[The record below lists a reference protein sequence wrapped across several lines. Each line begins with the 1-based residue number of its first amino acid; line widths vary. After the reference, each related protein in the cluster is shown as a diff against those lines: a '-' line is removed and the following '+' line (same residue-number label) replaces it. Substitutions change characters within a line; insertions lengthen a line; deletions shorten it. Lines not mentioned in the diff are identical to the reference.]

1 MESKDKS
8 ANLGKLP
15 EIMLA
20 SFLIEAGK
28 IELQH
33 IPVPS
38 PGSGEVLVRID
49 AVGSCGSDTHFYK
62 SGAIGDLVVRGPVI
76 LGHEAAGTI
85 VAVGDGVKED
95 RVGQLVSIEPQ
106 KPCRKCEF
114 CKRGDY
120 HLCAEMEFYGAWPIH
135 GAFSDYV
142 LIDSDFAFQVPEGMD
157 AENAAL
163 VEPVSVAVHAC
174 RHAGVTAGSSVFI
187 AGAGPI
193 GIMMTQV
200 AKAFGASRV
209 VVSDPTQNRR
219 KFVETKGADATL
231 DPANDSVEEFID
243 QFDVFIDASGATSAI
258 ISSLPVIKRGGRAV
272 LVGMGADELNLP
284 FAYLQQKEIKLSGTF
299 RYVNTWPTAIKLIAD
314 GRVDTSG
321 IVTSRHGL
329 DEVEQ
334 ALLSSSSDPNA
345 IKAMVIPDL
354 TKRS

>member
-1 MESKDKS
+1 MEPTDKI
-8 ANLGKLP
+8 ANLGQLP
-15 EIMLA
+15 ETMLA
-20 SFLIEAGK
+20 SFLVEAGK
-28 IELQH
+28 IELRK
-33 IPVPS
+33 IPVPR
-38 PGSGEVLVRID
+38 PTAGEVLVRID

-85 VAVGDGVKED
+85 VAAGDGVSQN
-95 RVGQLVSIEPQ
+95 RVGHLVSIEPQ

-120 HLCAEMEFYGAWPIH
+120 HLCIEMEFYGAWPIH
-135 GAFSDYV
+135 GAFSEYV
-142 LIDSDFAFQVPEGMD
+142 LIDSDFAFEVPEGMD
-157 AENAAL
+157 AEKAAL

-174 RHAGVTAGSSVFI
+174 RQAGVTAGSSVFI

-193 GIMMTQV
+193 GIMMSQV
-200 AKAFGASRV
+200 AKAFGALRV
-209 VVSDPTQNRR
+209 VVSDPSQNRR
-219 KFVETKGADATL
+219 KFVETKGADITVDPTSDSL
-231 DPANDSVEEFID
+231 DEFID
-243 QFDVFIDASGATSAI
+243 QFDIFIDASGATSAI
-258 ISSLPVIKRGGRAV
+258 ISSLPVIKRGGGAV

-284 FAYLQQKEIKLSGTF
+284 FAYLQQKEIKISGTF

-314 GRVDTSG
+314 GKVDTSG
-321 IVTSRHGL
+321 IVTTRHGL

-345 IKAMVIPDL
+345 IKAMVIPAL